1 MEKTFVIADDHPFT
15 AKGMEKVI
23 TSIPNFKVVAIGNN
37 GIEAISLIKL
47 HQPDCAILDLS
58 MPGANGLEVFSEA
71 KRWSPN
77 SKFVIVTGISAA
89 ALFQQLYDAGIDGL
103 FVKHESPDHIKE
115 GIANVLNGERVI
127 SNEAMKA
134 IEKAKENDKLSKRE
148 IEVLNAIAKGKNNN
162 EIAEA
167 LGVSPKTVDSHRT
180 NLLRKMN
187 VNSTAALLVAS
198 IRSGLIDV

>member
-1 MEKTFVIADDHPFT
+1 
-15 AKGMEKVI
+15 
-23 TSIPNFKVVAIGNN
+23 
-37 GIEAISLIKL
+37 
-47 HQPDCAILDLS
+47 
-58 MPGANGLEVFSEA
+58 
-71 KRWSPN
+71 
-77 SKFVIVTGISAA
+77 
-89 ALFQQLYDAGIDGL
+89 
-103 FVKHESPDHIKE
+103 VKHESPDHIKE